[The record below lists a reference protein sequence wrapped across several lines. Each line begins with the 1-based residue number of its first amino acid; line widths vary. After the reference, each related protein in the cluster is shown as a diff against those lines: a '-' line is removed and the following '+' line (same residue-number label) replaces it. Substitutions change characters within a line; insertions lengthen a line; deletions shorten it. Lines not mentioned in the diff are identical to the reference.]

1 MPDAPVTHEIASGQ
15 FAKLAR
21 EATLPQ
27 GAVPG
32 GKSLAGAASEFLK
45 KDAGQ
50 LAVADPRLIAE
61 AATDLITAHAGLIQA
76 QHNYDYARRQA

>member
-1 MPDAPVTHEIASGQ
+1 MAADVAIVVETKR
-15 FAKLAR
+15 KLDEAIR
-21 EATLPQ
+21 EVNRL
-27 GAVPG
+27 